1 MHDLNLLTTQELSSS
16 QDIVD
21 YDREHL
27 WHPYTSA
34 TKPIPCYPVKRAE
47 GVYVELEDGRKLL
60 EGMSSWWCAI
70 HGYSHPVLNEAMRVQ
85 MEDMTHIMFGGMTH
99 KPAVNLARRLIEI
112 TPGPL
117 QKIFYSDSGSVSVE
131 VAMKMAMQFWYAK
144 GKPQKKEFITIT
156 KGYHGDTWNAMSVCD
171 PVTGMHK
178 IFGNYLPK
186 QNFVPTPS
194 STFHGEWNAKDLDP
208 IYQLIN
214 EKGDSLAAFILE
226 PIVQGAGGMRFYHPA
241 FLTEV
246 RRICDENELLLI
258 VDEIA
263 TGFGRSGE
271 LFACHHAGI
280 SPDIMCLG
288 KAITGGYL
296 SFAATLCTNEVA
308 FDISAGEP
316 GVFMHGPTF
325 MGNPM
330 ACSVAIASLDL
341 LLAQDWKSNIQRIE
355 EQLTRGLALVQ
366 GLSQVKDVRVL
377 GAIGVIEMKELVDVP
392 STQKMFVEEGVWVRP
407 FGNLIYA
414 MPPYIMNNEELQL
427 LTAVMCKV
435 AGRI

>member
-1 MHDLNLLTTQELSSS
+1 MPDLNLLTTQELNSSH
-16 QDIVD
+16 DIVD
-21 YDREHL
+21 YDSEHL

-34 TKPIPCYPVKRAE
+34 TKPMPCYPVKRAE
-47 GVYVELEDGRKLL
+47 GVYVELEDGRQLL

-70 HGYSHPVLNEAMRVQ
+70 HGYNHPVLNEAMRVQ

-144 GKPQKKEFITIT
+144 GKPQKQEFITIT

-178 IFGNYLPK
+178 IFGNNLPQ

-194 STFHGEWNAKDLDP
+194 STFHGEWNGKDLDP
-208 IYQLIN
+208 IYQLIK

-226 PIVQGAGGMRFYHPA
+226 PIVQGAGGMRFYHPT

-263 TGFGRSGE
+263 VGFGRSGE

-308 FDISAGEP
+308 FDISDGEP

-341 LLAQDWKSNIQRIE
+341 LLSQDWKSNIQRIE
-355 EQLTRGLALVQ
+355 EQLTRGLALAK

-377 GAIGVIEMKELVDVP
+377 GAIGVIEMKEPVDVP

-427 LTAVMCKV
+427 LTAAMCKV